1 MNRTSKRQRILQEF
15 FWHSLWIG
23 FIGQEQYAYLALG
36 KLSCLLN
43 AFNNAAQRIRTNDN
57 TVYNHL
63 NIVLEGLSQRNF
75 FIKFTHNTV
84 NTNARKTFFSQI
96 FKELDV
102 LALATQ
108 NNRRQDISST
118 SLTSLEDFIGNLICC
133 LALNNATALRAV
145 RSTHASIQ
153 KTQIVVDFCYG
164 THGRARISGSGLLV
178 NGHRRRKAINRVKV
192 WLIHLSQKLTG
203 IAGQRLN
210 VAALSF
216 CVNGVEGKA

>member
-1 MNRTSKRQRILQEF
+1 MNWTSKRQRILQEL

-153 KTQIVVDFCYG
+153 KTQVIVDFCNG
-164 THGRARISGSGLLV
+164 THGRARISGSGLLID
-178 NGHRRRKAINRVKV
+178 GHRRRKAIDRVKV
-192 WLIHLSQKLTG
+192 WLIHLSQELTG
-203 IAGQRLN
+203 IAGQGLN

-216 CVNGVEGKA
+216 CVNGVKGKT